1 MLSVQYLSY
10 CYDLELRFS
19 KLSKAFAIPDHDEG
33 ISLAI
38 FVTTSSYQSFL
49 AVVQQVYI
57 QLIKSPSM
65 TNNVYFYN
73 FIEMD
78 ESYSKVASQ

>member
-19 KLSKAFAIPDHDEG
+19 KLSKAFAIPDHDTG

-49 AVVQQVYI
+49 AVVQQAYI
-57 QLIKSPSM
+57 QLIKSPSV
-65 TNNVYFYN
+65 TNNVDFYN